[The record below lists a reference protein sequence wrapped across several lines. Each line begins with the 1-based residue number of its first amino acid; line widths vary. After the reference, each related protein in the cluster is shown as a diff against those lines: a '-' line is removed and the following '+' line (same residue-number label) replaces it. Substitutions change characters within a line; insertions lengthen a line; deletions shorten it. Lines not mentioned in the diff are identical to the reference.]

1 MSVRVSFSRSKCC
14 SHWVRMET
22 DSTPRGLQPRRGPE
36 GKGAV
41 AHATTSGGA
50 RRSTSSR
57 RACMPWQA
65 RLLAGML
72 GQQASQTS
80 RQLRS
85 RPRLTAAAPAA
96 AWAPSA
102 RRCRTV
108 TDRQRLWPLSAPAP
122 APAAGGLHSQ
132 HGAAAESLG
141 GQLRTCMWQRWW
153 RGRKPLHS
161 CKQACLQTNSV
172 QRGSP
177 RTACTLNTN
186 SLGRQPPLLLLPP
199 APPSLY
205 SVAVCGGRH
214 KGQGGGSNKGS
225 HPSC

>member
-1 MSVRVSFSRSKCC
+1 MRVSFSRSKCC

-108 TDRQRLWPLSAPAP
+108 TDRQRLWPLSAPAQSARGSSRVAGWATAHVHVAAVVAWSEAIALMQTGMSADKQCAAWLTSHRLHLEHKLLGP
-122 APAAGGLHSQ
+122 PAAAAAIAP
-132 HGAAAESLG
+132 GAAL
-141 GQLRTCMWQRWW
+141 L
-153 RGRKPLHS
+153 
-161 CKQACLQTNSV
+161 V
-172 QRGSP
+172 QRGCLRRS
-177 RTACTLNTN
+177 AQGA
-186 SLGRQPPLLLLPP
+186 GR
-199 APPSLY
+199 
-205 SVAVCGGRH
+205 
-214 KGQGGGSNKGS
+214 GQQ
-225 HPSC
+225 